1 MGSFSDRGTHS
12 ARRMLGMALAVALL
26 GALAWLSTAPAL
38 AQGRSVPVIVYETR
52 LVPYSDR
59 VEAIGTLRANETV
72 ALTATVADTITALN
86 FEDGQRVEAGDVL
99 VEMTNVEERAL
110 LDEALAQ
117 YNRARDLA
125 ETGSI
130 PQATLDA
137 RRRDYETTR
146 ARLQD
151 RLVIAP
157 FGGVV
162 GLRTVSVGAYVSPG
176 QVITTLNDDSVM
188 KLDFSIPEV
197 HLTAVAVG
205 QPIEALARALPGET
219 FNGQN
224 EAIDTAI
231 DPVTR
236 SIRVRATLPNADHRL
251 IPGMMMTIE
260 ILRGERMAIVIPED
274 APITEGRET
283 FVWVVEDDDTNVER
297 RVIRLG
303 SRQPGL
309 VEVTDGLDVG
319 ERIVTRGGANLRPG
333 NTINIL
339 GTDSGGESLDDLLS
353 QNDAS

>member
-1 MGSFSDRGTHS
+1 MGSFDIRGGLS
-12 ARRMLGMALAVALL
+12 ARRTLGVALAVLL
-26 GALAWLSTAPAL
+26 GAWGFAASPAAL

-52 LVPYSDR
+52 LQPYSDR
-59 VEAIGTLRANETV
+59 IEAIGTLRANESV
-72 ALTATVADTITALN
+72 ALTANVADTITALN

-99 VEMTNVEERAL
+99 VEMTSVEERAL
-110 LDEALAQ
+110 LNEALAQ
-117 YNRARDLA
+117 YNRARELA
-125 ETGSI
+125 ESGSI

-151 RLVIAP
+151 RLVVAP
-157 FGGVV
+157 FDGVV
-162 GLRTVSVGAYVSPG
+162 GLRTLSVGAYVSPG

-197 HLTAVAVG
+197 HLTAVQLG
-205 QPIEALARALPGET
+205 QPIEALARALPGES
-219 FNGQN
+219 FEGEI

-251 IPGMMMTIE
+251 IPGMMMTVE
-260 ILRGERMAIVIPED
+260 ILRGERMAIIIPED

-283 FVWVVEDDDTNVER
+283 YVWVVQDDDTNVER

-303 SRQPGL
+303 SRQPGV
-309 VEVTDGLDVG
+309 VEVVDGLEVG

-333 NTINIL
+333 NAIEIL
-339 GTDSGGESLDDLLS
+339 GTDSGGESLDGLLS

>member
-1 MGSFSDRGTHS
+1 MNSFGSRGFSST
-12 ARRMLGMALAVALL
+12 RRRLGVALAVLL
-26 GALAWLSTAPAL
+26 CAFVLQAAQSAR
-38 AQGRSVPVIVYETR
+38 AQGRTVPVIVYETR

-59 VEAIGTLRANETV
+59 IEAIGTLQANETV

-86 FEDGQRVEAGDVL
+86 FDDGARVEAGDVL

-117 YNRARDLA
+117 YNRARELA
-125 ETGSI
+125 QGGSV

-157 FGGVV
+157 FDGVV
-162 GLRTVSVGAYVSPG
+162 GLRNVSVGAYVSPG
-176 QVITTLNDDSVM
+176 QLITTLNDDSIL

-197 HLTAVAVG
+197 HLAAVQVG
-205 QPIEALARALPGET
+205 QPIEAVARAYPDET
-219 FNGQN
+219 FTGQI
-224 EAIDTAI
+224 EATDTAI

-236 SIRVRATLPNADHRL
+236 SIRVRAILPNEEHRL

-260 ILRGERMAIVIPED
+260 ILRGDRMAIVIPED

-283 FVWVVEDDDTNVER
+283 FVWVVADDDTTVER
-297 RVIRLG
+297 RVITTG
-303 SRQPGL
+303 SRQPGV
-309 VEVTDGLDVG
+309 VEVTSGLDVG
-319 ERIVTRGGANLRPG
+319 ERIVTRGGSSLRPG
-333 NTINIL
+333 NTVEVL
-339 GTDSGGESLDDLLS
+339 GTDGGGDSLSDLLS
-353 QNDAS
+353 QNISE